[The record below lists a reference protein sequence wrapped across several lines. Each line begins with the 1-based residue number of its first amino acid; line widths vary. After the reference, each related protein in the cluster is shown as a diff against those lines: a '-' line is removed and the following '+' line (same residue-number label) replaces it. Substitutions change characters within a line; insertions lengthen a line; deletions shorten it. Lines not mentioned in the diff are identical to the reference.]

1 MQKAKRVW
9 SDRGLEEE
17 DLQEPLRETVPEQT
31 QLQKTSQSRSSQ
43 RLEPIPEE
51 DEDGSIEEE
60 ADDTVPE
67 QQIKEELHLQIE
79 QHWS

>member
-31 QLQKTSQSRSSQ
+31 QFQRRIRSRKPSVFSQ
-43 RLEPIPEE
+43 RLEPILEE
-51 DEDGSIEEE
+51 HKDASIEEE
-60 ADDTVPE
+60 ADDTV
-67 QQIKEELHLQIE
+67 QNNK
-79 QHWS
+79 